1 MITSLH
7 GKILQ
12 RRPPWLWLD
21 VSGVGYEIEMPLSCF
36 YRLPAEGSPLQV
48 FTHFVVR
55 EDAQLLYGFLTLDER
70 ELFRLLIKVN
80 GIGGKVALACLAGL
94 EVGQLREALL
104 LGDKRRLTAIPGIGA
119 KTAERMIIE
128 LQDKIAAG
136 GGTPLQPGT
145 LTSDPK
151 QEAIAALQS
160 LGYKAIEA
168 QRVVDGMSGELPVEE
183 LIRQSLQ
190 ILARR

>member
-1 MITSLH
+1 MITSLQ
-7 GKILQ
+7 GKVLQ

-21 VSGVGYEIEMPLSCF
+21 VGGVGYEIEMPLSSF
-36 YRLPAEGSPLQV
+36 YQLPAEGSSLQV

-55 EDAQLLYGFLTLDER
+55 EDAQLLYGFLRLEER

-94 EVGQLREALL
+94 EVEQLRQALL

-128 LQDKIAAG
+128 LQDKIG
-136 GGTPLQPGT
+136 SPSPQLSPGQA
-145 LTSDPK
+145 LDDPR

-160 LGYKAIEA
+160 LGYKAAEA
-168 QRVVDGMSGELPVEE
+168 QRAVERLAGDLRTEE
-183 LIRQSLQ
+183 LLRQALQ
-190 ILARR
+190 TLARC

>member
-1 MITSLH
+1 MITSLQ

-21 VSGVGYEIEMPLSCF
+21 VSGVGYEIEMPLSSF
-36 YRLPAEGSPLQV
+36 YRLPAEGSPLQI

-119 KTAERMIIE
+119 KTAERMIVE
-128 LQDKIAAG
+128 LQDKIEGAG
-136 GGTPLQPGT
+136 TAFRPGT
-145 LTSDPK
+145 AVNDPK

-160 LGYKAIEA
+160 LGYKLVEA
-168 QRVVDGMSGELPVEE
+168 QRAVDGLPGELAVEE

>member
-7 GKILQ
+7 GNILQ

-21 VSGVGYEIEMPLSCF
+21 VSGVGYEIEMPLSSF

-94 EVGQLREALL
+94 EVGQLRKALL
-104 LGDKRRLTAIPGIGA
+104 LGDKRQLTAIPGIGA

-128 LQDKIAAG
+128 LQDKIAG
-136 GGTPLQPGT
+136 GGAT
-145 LTSDPK
+145 LEPDTLASDPK

-168 QRVVDGMSGELPVEE
+168 QRVVDGLSGELPIEE